1 MRTLLLLV
9 FFGIVW
15 IPLRSQIADRETYLN
30 DIKIELTK
38 KWPENRTINLVF
50 HGHSVPAGYFKTPD
64 VRTLQAY
71 PQLVLQAVKE
81 VYPYATVNAITTA
94 IGGENSEPGA
104 KRFRQ
109 EVLTHHPD
117 VIFIDY
123 ALNDRG
129 IGLERA
135 KVAWE
140 TMIKE
145 AIDANVKVILLTAT
159 PDTSVNILNEQ
170 TSLALHA
177 RQIREL
183 AEKYHTGFIDSYA
196 AFREKKINGED
207 IVEYMSHVNH
217 PNEKGHRLVRD
228 SIILWLMNEQEA
240 AKIHKLSTQNRV
252 EIEKDAQSL
261 EYDQSFITH

>member
-1 MRTLLLLV
+1 MRTLLLLI
-9 FFGIVW
+9 FFDIVW

-38 KWPENRTINLVF
+38 KWPENRTVNLVF
-50 HGHSVPAGYFKTPD
+50 HGHSVPAGYFRTPD

-94 IGGENSEPGA
+94 IGGENSEQGA

-109 EVLTHHPD
+109 EVLTHRPD

-129 IGLERA
+129 TGLERA
-135 KVAWE
+135 GVAWE
-140 TMIKE
+140 TMIEE

-159 PDTSVNILNEQ
+159 PDTSVNILDEQ
-170 TSLALHA
+170 TSLAQHA

-207 IVEYMSHVNH
+207 IVEYMSQINH

-228 SIILWLMNEQEA
+228 SIILWLMNEQDA
-240 AKIHKLSTQNRV
+240 AKIKYRNLEHVDNSY
-252 EIEKDAQSL
+252 ISL
-261 EYDQSFITH
+261 IRQ

>member
-15 IPLRSQIADRETYLN
+15 LPLRSQIADRETYLK
-30 DIKIELTK
+30 DIKVELTK
-38 KWPENRTINLVF
+38 KWPENRTLNMVF
-50 HGHSVPAGYFKTPD
+50 HGHSVPAGYFRTPD

-81 VYPYATVNAITTA
+81 VYPYAAVNAITTA
-94 IGGENSEPGA
+94 IGGENSEQGA
-104 KRFRQ
+104 RRFRE
-109 EVLTHHPD
+109 EVLTHRPD
-117 VIFIDY
+117 VVFIDY

-135 KVAWE
+135 GAAWE
-140 TMIKE
+140 TMIEE
-145 AIDANVKVILLTAT
+145 AISANVKVILLTAT
-159 PDTSVNILNEQ
+159 PDTSVNILDGQ
-170 TSLALHA
+170 TALAQHA
-177 RQIREL
+177 GQIREL

-207 IVEYMSHVNH
+207 IVEYMSQINH

-228 SIILWLMNEQEA
+228 SIIPWLMNEQET
-240 AKIHKLSTQNRV
+240 AKIHSLP
-252 EIEKDAQSL
+252 AQR
-261 EYDQSFITH
+261 

>member
-1 MRTLLLLV
+1 MRTLLLLL
-9 FFGIVW
+9 FFGIAW
-15 IPLRSQIADRETYLN
+15 TPLRSQIADKETYLN
-30 DIKIELTK
+30 DVKVELTK
-38 KWPENRTINLVF
+38 KWPKNRTLNLVF
-50 HGHSVPAGYFKTPD
+50 HGHSVPSGYFRTPD

-81 VYPYATVNAITTA
+81 VYPYAVVNAITTA
-94 IGGENSEPGA
+94 IGGENSEKGA

-109 EVLTHHPD
+109 EVLTHRPD

-135 KVAWE
+135 MAAWE
-140 TMIKE
+140 TMINE
-145 AIDANVKVILLTAT
+145 AIDANVKVILMTAT
-159 PDTSVNILNEQ
+159 PDTSVNILDGQ
-170 TSLALHA
+170 TALAQHA
-177 RQIREL
+177 NQIREL

-207 IVEYMSHVNH
+207 IVDYMSQINH

-240 AKIHKLSTQNRV
+240 AKIGTVKMSENLL
-252 EIEKDAQSL
+252 K
-261 EYDQSFITH
+261 